1 MCFTSIYIW
10 MFTSYLAVS
19 HISAVTAD
27 RFIAVMYSLR
37 YPQIVTRR
45 RIYIALG
52 FLWGSSLLVSLMQ
65 LWWLKPTNYDPQ
77 ESLPEDQR
85 HNEIVFSIVCFVVY
99 LGIPVAFMAFT
110 YLMILREVRRQSR
123 REFLNVPADLKEQR
137 QWSREA
143 RGKSS
148 FYIPSD
154 VSYSCDMLVAFLL
167 AKIPASV
174 RCFFSSDVGLVHVR
188 ISSICLVVSKP
199 LPLCVR
205 QARLS

>member
-1 MCFTSIYIW
+1 M
-10 MFTSYLAVS
+10 
-19 HISAVTAD
+19 
-27 RFIAVMYSLR
+27 
-37 YPQIVTRR
+37 
-45 RIYIALG
+45 
-52 FLWGSSLLVSLMQ
+52 
-65 LWWLKPTNYDPQ
+65 
-77 ESLPEDQR
+77 E
-85 HNEIVFSIVCFVVY
+85 
-99 LGIPVAFMAFT
+99 
-110 YLMILREVRRQSR
+110 
-123 REFLNVPADLKEQR
+123 
-137 QWSREA
+137 EA

-148 FYIPSD
+148 VYIPSD